1 MGNKKNSQTG
11 LHRIACKWNQK
22 HEVYPRHTGAVDMH
36 LTFIQMHKKALTH
49 DHFPGVLQMS
59 RFWFGWLFHLSGQ
72 PEAVL
77 WLTEATWTSGVL
89 TISAVPA
96 KSLTPLHDIIQAA
109 PSHSLSCALSLFL
122 HTRYLPVSFY
132 IVSVRLPS
140 PHALSVFHSVS
151 FYLVWSSYSS
161 MHSPSSLQVM
171 MLFHLMQKKKGLNH
185 NETGKH
191 SA

>member
-1 MGNKKNSQTG
+1 MGNKKNPQIG
-11 LHRIACKWNQK
+11 LHRIACKWNQE

-36 LTFIQMHKKALTH
+36 LTFIQTHKKALTH

-96 KSLTPLHDIIQAA
+96 KSLTPLSDIIQAA
-109 PSHSLSCALSLFL
+109 PSHSVSHSLFFFYILTIFLSLSILSLFDSL
-122 HTRYLPVSFY
+122 VLMHS
-132 IVSVRLPS
+132 
-140 PHALSVFHSVS
+140 LSVSLCLFLSCLILILKHVLS
-151 FYLVWSSYSS
+151 LLSSG
-161 MHSPSSLQVM
+161 L
-171 MLFHLMQKKKGLNH
+171 MLFHLMQKKWNQSRWDWKV
-185 NETGKH
+185 
-191 SA
+191 